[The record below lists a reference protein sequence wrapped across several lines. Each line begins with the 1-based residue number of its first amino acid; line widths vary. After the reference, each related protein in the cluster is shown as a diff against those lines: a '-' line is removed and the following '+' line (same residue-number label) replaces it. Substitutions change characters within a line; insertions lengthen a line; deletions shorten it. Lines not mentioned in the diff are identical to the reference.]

1 MKRRSSMTH
10 SNVGKIKFLLESD
23 LSKEMFISIIRS
35 SKFDKYY
42 QDLVDFMLKL
52 KEEDKKINAANLL
65 IKSRDIKLLIKY
77 IKLVNDF
84 DKEKHQ

>member
-1 MKRRSSMTH
+1 MTH